1 MTQLDSKRPVRPL
14 KTSRRCLT
22 GRVSTGGES
31 ANFESSLERDWIA
44 VLDFH
49 PAVKSICEQPFSL
62 YYDIEGVKRRYTPD
76 VLAEWSTPKGN
87 VKTIVYEVK
96 PIDELRANW
105 KSYRPRFKAAVRYCR
120 LRGWKFKI
128 VTEREIRTPYLK
140 NAQFLRRYRA
150 LDPQTLI
157 GDQLLYTLKAL
168 GPTTPQALLAAS
180 YLYQETRLRAIPE
193 LWRLVACGQIGVFL
207 NEKLTM
213 NSTIWLVGA

>member
-1 MTQLDSKRPVRPL
+1 
-14 KTSRRCLT
+14 
-22 GRVSTGGES
+22 
-31 ANFESSLERDWIA
+31 

-49 PAVKSICEQPFSL
+49 PAVKSIREQPFSL
-62 YYDIEGVKRRYTPD
+62 YYDLEGVKRRYTPD
-76 VLAEWSTPKGN
+76 VLAEWSTPHGH

-105 KSYRPRFKAAVRYCR
+105 KNYRPRFKAAVRYCR
-120 LRGWKFKI
+120 SRGWKFKI

-180 YLYQETRLRAIPE
+180 YLYQDTRLKAIPE

-213 NSTIWLVGA
+213 NSTIWLAGA